1 MIAAIQQKTVKRAD
15 MTGTITLSK
24 KNDKNKLLRFLRFQI
39 TECIANFAFWNEMY
53 NKNFNF

>member
-1 MIAAIQQKTVKRAD
+1 

-39 TECIANFAFWNEMY
+39 TECNANFAFWNEMY
-53 NKNFNF
+53 NKYFNLERNLH